1 MIILFNVDVVPFV
14 GLNPHRVGMR
24 TSVDITG
31 EFQFSSHSIE
41 INLGNSVTV
50 LVIAVNSSVSLEG
63 HNAGPAR
70 TEGVD
75 LQVKTHIEEGAP
87 ALNGPQQIIPHHN
100 SRQT

>member
-14 GLNPHRVGMR
+14 GLNPHRIGMR
-24 TSVDITG
+24 TSIDITG

-41 INLGNSVTV
+41 INLRNSVTV

-75 LQVKTHIEEGAP
+75 LHVKTHVEEGPP
-87 ALNGPQQIIPHHN
+87 ALDGPQQIIPHHT